1 MQLKTGFNWIPQD
14 AGTGTN
20 TASWKEVLWHGWM
33 PGRIAGSTCL
43 CPALRWPTARLSH
56 QSLARAFAEKD
67 LMSSHDSGR
76 QRHAGNVRRWGRSG
90 HRDLITPR
98 PLFHSTLRLA
108 ARRRCNAAFSIKL
121 ILEGQGAAVVIR
133 RRSTYPLTDRR
144 HSSILPPFADERG
157 HFAESFSHRQHGH
170 SCASALGTLN
180 AALVP

>member
-33 PGRIAGSTCL
+33 RADCRVNLPLSGLAVADSAFVASVAG
-43 CPALRWPTARLSH
+43 
-56 QSLARAFAEKD
+56 QSLHQKD

-76 QRHAGNVRRWGRSG
+76 QRHAGNVRCWGRSG

-98 PLFHSTLRLA
+98 PLFDSTLRLA